1 MELKL
6 ADLFDSQQLGGL
18 IEILGELRDGMD
30 VAARRVGTKVPAPEF
45 LQHPLTKWGH
55 TTLLYVTETTA
66 RYRPQH
72 PRNCVRRA
80 SGLVL
85 TGHSE
90 VGWPGQVDAKTPKPL
105 NCLASVNFDAIRIEE
120 RASHPLKREPG
131 TG

>member
-30 VAARRVGTKVPAPEF
+30 VAAHRVGTKVPAPEF

-55 TTLLYVTETTA
+55 RTLLSVTETTA
-66 RYRPQH
+66 RYRPKH
-72 PRNCVRRA
+72 PRNCVRPA

-85 TGHSE
+85 TRNPDKDGAVYPDLSE
-90 VGWPGQVDAKTPKPL
+90 SAT
-105 NCLASVNFDAIRIEE
+105 IRSE
-120 RASHPLKREPG
+120 RLPDQFG
-131 TG
+131 